1 MKGLRIYGFPE
12 LEPQP
17 FLNTPKRPSII
28 HFGTR
33 LSLLTETLTGNLE
46 GVYRGYSNKTSP

>member
-1 MKGLRIYGFPE
+1 MNAEECTFAKREEACMKGLRIYGFPE

-28 HFGTR
+28 HFGT
-33 LSLLTETLTGNLE
+33 
-46 GVYRGYSNKTSP
+46 K